1 MKQSGKIYMRY
12 QRQFPESTSNFHVYL
27 DTFVELR
34 LLIVKHFLLSTM
46 EQCWEETMP
55 PQMWSC
61 WLHLC
66 IMYCPMFVWESYL
79 RCLPFQ
85 ILYNELGLHWLY
97 KLAKEPPGKHLY
109 HLFIFCSLLI
119 FRLIWNKY
127 SMLTLI
133 DALYQIFNQYKTCLS
148 GNKILRAI
156 CCR

>member
-79 RCLPFQ
+79 RCLQFQ
-85 ILYNELGLHWLY
+85 ILYNELDSTDYINCQKNHQESIFIIYLYFVLCWYWDWSGISILYLHW
-97 KLAKEPPGKHLY
+97 
-109 HLFIFCSLLI
+109 
-119 FRLIWNKY
+119 
-127 SMLTLI
+127 
-133 DALYQIFNQYKTCLS
+133 
-148 GNKILRAI
+148 
-156 CCR
+156 